1 MIWQYGNYKFDCNLK
16 PPTFHKFSEWK
27 KNFFKLPNVDKY
39 KVWLASG
46 FIEDWKTLDID
57 IVLTNKPNYTELQE
71 LMLDAIKLG
80 VKKNMFVDICWWNK
94 EPSKI
99 NYITKK
105 PVEITKIVVGNK
117 IMQNGRMITDWTDSK
132 MIYPNLYLFKKMY
145 PTTKQINRVYKNKP
159 VLLKL
164 GIN

>member
-27 KNFFKLPNVDKY
+27 KDFFKLPNVTKY
-39 KVWLASG
+39 KVWLTGG

-71 LMLDAIKLG
+71 LMLSAIKLG
-80 VKKNMFVDICWWNK
+80 VDKNMVVDICHWNI
-94 EPSKI
+94 PPLNYSK
-99 NYITKK
+99 TKK
-105 PVEITKIVVGNK
+105 KVEVIKTVVGNK

-132 MIYPNLYLFKKMY
+132 MIYPNLYSFKKIY
-145 PTTKQINRVYKNKP
+145 PTIKHMNRVYKNKP
-159 VLLKL
+159 VLLKQ
-164 GIN
+164 GVS

>member
-27 KNFFKLPNVDKY
+27 KDFFKLPNVDKY

-71 LMLDAIKLG
+71 LMLSAIKLG
-80 VKKNMFVDICWWNK
+80 VDKNMFVDICHWNM
-94 EPSKI
+94 PPLNYSK
-99 NYITKK
+99 TKK
-105 PVEITKIVVGNK
+105 KVEVIKTVVGNK
-117 IMQNGRMITDWTDSK
+117 IMQNGRMITDWTNSK
-132 MIYPNLYLFKKMY
+132 MVYPNLYSFKKTY
-145 PTTKQINRVYKNKP
+145 PTVKQLKKIYKNKP
-159 VLLKL
+159 VLLKQ
-164 GIN
+164 GVS